1 MTEPSWADSIRA
13 RTEQLI
19 QELGAHL
26 PENAGPVSIERA
38 LSAVETSYFCDI
50 AQEVVDAVHDEKKE

>member
-1 MTEPSWADSIRA
+1 MAEPVWADAIRA

-19 QELGAHL
+19 QELAEHL

-38 LSAVETSYFCDI
+38 LTKAEQAYFGDV
-50 AQEVVDAVHDEKKE
+50 AQHVVDSVHDEKKE